1 MKVNNMNIKSSI
13 MTDNKYISSLFK
25 WSVLFRR
32 RARKFAF
39 KRNLFSLKNKKIRL
53 KRLGFSS
60 FFFSFFRG
68 CFHSSLHRRGS
79 PSLHRREEAR
89 ESSDVLATLNLWY
102 FPNPLANSLRSDT
115 RREFVPYFCFSEI
128 RLIVIS
134 KILQILHAKLR
145 NVAGGKPQG
154 AAPRGP

>member
-60 FFFSFFRG
+60 FFFSFFFFILLG
-68 CFHSSLHRRGS
+68 GVFVLLFTEGVLLLFTEEKKQEKVATSS
-79 PSLHRREEAR
+79 
-89 ESSDVLATLNLWY
+89 
-102 FPNPLANSLRSDT
+102 
-115 RREFVPYFCFSEI
+115 
-128 RLIVIS
+128 
-134 KILQILHAKLR
+134 
-145 NVAGGKPQG
+145 
-154 AAPRGP
+154 PR

>member
-68 CFHSSLHRRGS
+68 CFHSSLHRR
-79 PSLHRREEAR
+79 EEAR
-89 ESSDVLATLNLWY
+89 ESSDVLATLNL
-102 FPNPLANSLRSDT
+102 
-115 RREFVPYFCFSEI
+115 
-128 RLIVIS
+128 
-134 KILQILHAKLR
+134 
-145 NVAGGKPQG
+145 
-154 AAPRGP
+154 